1 MKESIQPI
9 RQAARQ
15 LVRELHLL
23 DSRFCIRGFT
33 FSECHLITELEAMG
47 QATAS
52 ELSERLVLEKSTMSR
67 LVNGLLEQGHIRSGQ
82 DPADKRR
89 RLLSLTAKGRSGADR
104 INQYANDQVFG
115 ALGYVADAEKEAI
128 VDGLTRYAKA
138 LKYARISKD
147 YLIRPIRR
155 KDNPAVARII
165 RQVMTEYGAVGA
177 DYSISDPEVDAMF
190 EAYPSPGASFFVIER
205 RGNVVGCGGMGPL
218 ADAEEGVCELRKM
231 YFLTELRG
239 LGLGTR
245 LLGVILDEARKSVYR
260 QCYLET
266 LDHMNHAR
274 HLYRRHGFEFIDSP
288 MGNTGHS
295 GCNSWMV
302 KSL

>member
-52 ELSERLVLEKSTMSR
+52 ELGERLVLEKSTMSR
-67 LVNGLLEQGHIRSGQ
+67 LVNGLLKQGHVRSGQ
-82 DPADKRR
+82 NPADGRQ
-89 RLLSLTAKGRSGADR
+89 RLLSLSAKGRSGADR
-104 INQYANDQVFG
+104 INQYANDQVCG
-115 ALGYVADAEKEAI
+115 ALDYVVAAEQQAI

-138 LKYARISKD
+138 LKYVRMGQD

-177 DYSISDPEVDAMF
+177 DYSISDPEVDDMYQ
-190 EAYPSPGASFFVIER
+190 AYPSPGSSFFVIER
-205 RGNVVGCGGMGPL
+205 QGNVVGCGGMGPL

-245 LLGVILDEARKSVYR
+245 LLCMILDEARKSGYR

>member
-1 MKESIQPI
+1 MKNYIQPI
-9 RQAARQ
+9 RKAARQ

-23 DSRFCIRGFT
+23 DSRFCISGFT

-47 QATAS
+47 QATAA
-52 ELSERLVLEKSTMSR
+52 ELGQRLVLEKSTMSR
-67 LVNGLLEQGHIRSGQ
+67 LVNGLLEQGYIRSGQ
-82 DPADKRR
+82 DPADRR
-89 RLLSLTAKGRSGADR
+89 QRQLSLTAKGRSGADR
-104 INQYANDQVFG
+104 INQFANDQVSV
-115 ALGYVADAEKEAI
+115 ALDYVVETEQDAI

-138 LKYARISKD
+138 LKYARISKN

-190 EAYPSPGASFFVIER
+190 EAYSAPGAAFFVIER
-205 RGNVVGCGGMGPL
+205 QGNVAGGGGMGPL
-218 ADAEEGVCELRKM
+218 AEAEEGVCELRKM
-231 YFLTELRG
+231 YFLSELRG

-245 LLGVILDEARKSVYR
+245 LLGMILDEARNSGYR

-266 LDHMNHAR
+266 LDHMSHAR
-274 HLYRRHGFEFIDSP
+274 HLYQRHGFEFIDSP

-295 GCNSWMV
+295 ACNSWMV